1 MVLSWTF
8 VSRWIFLSS
17 ELVRGDR
24 DRMEL
29 ESVVEAEASLL
40 AVETELERG
49 VSALLRMLLLELMGL
64 RFGGWLGRFLV

>member
-17 ELVRGDR
+17 EFVRGDR

-49 VSALLRMLLLELMGL
+49 VSALLRMLLLELLGL
-64 RFGGWLGRFLV
+64 RFGG